1 MLSVELEP
9 SFSVIREDY
18 NTRFSIGRKFAEV
31 RCQTKCSM
39 IDGKMVSL
47 LQGDS
52 GAFCHLFHNTR
63 ADCNSN
69 LMIAEGFNINKDYA
83 TCQEAWEKL
92 VSGEIQ
98 YCSSERRGQCHESI
112 VKTDL
117 YCFSVLHFK
126 LRSLDFAQKI
136 LYHLVGG
143 QKIWSETANLHVMRF
158 LTRAKKECIESI
170 KSSTGMLI
178 DSPSSSGGNTNTGPL
193 ADKFFGPLYRDKICS
208 VILNEEDH
216 LNYADFMSDLYHA
229 NHYTVCRC

>member
-1 MLSVELEP
+1 MKLEGELIWQSPAPNSTSFARPISLARAEESREVLSVELEP

-63 ADCNSN
+63 ADCNST

-98 YCSSERRGQCHESI
+98 YCSSERRGQFHESI

-117 YCFSVLHFK
+117 YCFSVLHSSK
-126 LRSLDFAQKI
+126 DL
-136 LYHLVGG
+136 
-143 QKIWSETANLHVMRF
+143 WTLHR
-158 LTRAKKECIESI
+158 
-170 KSSTGMLI
+170 
-178 DSPSSSGGNTNTGPL
+178 
-193 ADKFFGPLYRDKICS
+193 KFCTI
-208 VILNEEDH
+208 
-216 LNYADFMSDLYHA
+216 
-229 NHYTVCRC
+229 